1 MTNLNNSTGNFSK
14 VKTFDI
20 LMQSMKKTV
29 TEVETSANAMSE
41 MFDSVKTGI
50 SHDLQQVKGK
60 NEQLD
65 SKLSSSISGSRRIK
79 NPKTQSLTDLRRR
92 VDIYRNSRE
101 NSKVWRMCREFTR
114 SSEKKTSLFWW
125 HIFRESTQAGKILRV
140 QWIPRNI
147 VVKQRLQDKFIQKW
161 TSDISQSSKS
171 TLYRTFKTTLV

>member
-50 SHDLQQVKGK
+50 SHDLQQVKGT

-79 NPKTQSLTDLRRR
+79 NPKTQSLTDLRSRSMRDDLIFTGIPEKTQRYEECVENLRDLLRR
-92 VDIYRNSRE
+92 
-101 NSKVWRMCREFTR
+101 KLHF
-114 SSEKKTSLFWW
+114 F
-125 HIFRESTQAGKILRV
+125 G
-140 QWIPRNI
+140 
-147 VVKQRLQDKFIQKW
+147 
-161 TSDISQSSKS
+161 DISFERVHK
-171 TLYRTFKTTLV
+171 LENF